1 MTQTTI
7 DTGAIGYQL
16 KRTYPKRKKEK
27 KTKLKDAYDVTL
39 EAIRKLAK
47 EAT

>member
-16 KRTYPKRKKEK
+16 KRTYPKRKKK
-27 KTKLKDAYDVTL
+27 KKLKLREAYETTL
-39 EAIRKLAK
+39 EAIKALEK
-47 EAT
+47 EA